1 MCERFLRKL
10 NFYSHFKVEKVIFNF
25 TKTKLNLQVLVRL
38 YESYNIFTGLHHAVS
53 MGTIDSH
60 AKPIYTSQTDRNYDS
75 EDENTH
81 RRRLRHTSSTEL
93 YAKPSHY
100 SKGDI
105 REQVTQ

>member
-1 MCERFLRKL
+1 
-10 NFYSHFKVEKVIFNF
+10 
-25 TKTKLNLQVLVRL
+25 
-38 YESYNIFTGLHHAVS
+38 

-60 AKPIYTSQTDRNYDS
+60 TKPTYSSQADRNYDS

-93 YAKPSHY
+93 YPKASQY

-105 REQVTQ
+105 REQVLFKTHELLFI

>member
-1 MCERFLRKL
+1 
-10 NFYSHFKVEKVIFNF
+10 
-25 TKTKLNLQVLVRL
+25 
-38 YESYNIFTGLHHAVS
+38 

-60 AKPIYTSQTDRNYDS
+60 AKNSYSSHTDRNYDS

-93 YAKPSHY
+93 YPKPSQY

-105 REQVTQ
+105 REQVNN

>member
-1 MCERFLRKL
+1 
-10 NFYSHFKVEKVIFNF
+10 
-25 TKTKLNLQVLVRL
+25 
-38 YESYNIFTGLHHAVS
+38 

-60 AKPIYTSQTDRNYDS
+60 SHSKTSYFSQADRNYDS

-93 YAKPSHY
+93 YARPSQY

-105 REQVTQ
+105 REQVNLGIRFI